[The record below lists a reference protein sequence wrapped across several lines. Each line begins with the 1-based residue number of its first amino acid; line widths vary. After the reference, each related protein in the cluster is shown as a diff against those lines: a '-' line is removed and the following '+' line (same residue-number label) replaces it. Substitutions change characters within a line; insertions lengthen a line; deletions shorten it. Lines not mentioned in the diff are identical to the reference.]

1 MAESIVLFSGN
12 PYSTFQG
19 VDNRGYQLRSVYD
32 FYIKKYKTNFLK
44 PTLSASVAFL
54 MAIAVAF
61 LIEKYGGAVG
71 SVLGTVP
78 STIIPAIFI
87 ILSDSSKSVT
97 DRVNSG
103 LACVFGVFAT
113 NVCFMPIWKV
123 LPPRLPKKWSNGLS
137 VLVST
142 IVSLMVWF
150 VAAIVVILIQ
160 QVLEKVGISMLVYT
174 LILVILTCLIGGYL
188 CWNLPPTP
196 AGKNPVKWYI
206 HIARGVVAA
215 AAIFVSGVLSQT
227 DAGIAAGAA
236 STFPAIFL
244 TTMVSVS
251 LAQGADVSTGAIGPL
266 ILGGASGGWYTIS
279 AVVIFEWTQWNMW
292 VVSLLAFVVVV
303 VVWNLSVYKFVTWK
317 RAVTA
322 RKTLELVE
330 SMSNEEELKVKVEA
344 AMNAQSGKGAKEVE
358 MKVMTEGGAAQTMS
372 LNLGGDK
379 EKQPN
384 TENGMEFGEKA
395 DAWADREVVPPS
407 ETESSGMSN
416 GNSMSPIVTENGT
429 SAIALENGTSAIA
442 PENSS
447 EVPTN
452 TEKPSVVKEGNSE
465 NAK

>member
-1 MAESIVLFSGN
+1 
-12 PYSTFQG
+12 
-19 VDNRGYQLRSVYD
+19 
-32 FYIKKYKTNFLK
+32 
-44 PTLSASVAFL
+44 
-54 MAIAVAF
+54 MAIAVAC

-71 SVLGTVP
+71 SVIGTVP

-87 ILSDSSKSVT
+87 ILSDNSKSVAE
-97 DRVNSG
+97 RVNSG

-142 IVSLMVWF
+142 IVSLLVWF
-150 VAAIVVILIQ
+150 VAAMVVLLIQ
-160 QVLEKVGISMLVYT
+160 QALAKIGMTMLVYT

-206 HIARGVVAA
+206 HVARGLVAG
-215 AAIFVSGVLSQT
+215 AAIFVSGILSQT

-236 STFPAIFL
+236 STFPSIFL

-251 LAQGADVSTGAIGPL
+251 LAQGADVSTGAIGPM

-303 VVWNLSVYKFVTWK
+303 VVWNLSVYKFVTWR

-358 MKVMTEGGAAQTMS
+358 MKVMAEGGAAQTRS
-372 LNLGGDK
+372 VNLGGDE
-379 EKQPN
+379 EKQLN
-384 TENGMEFGEKA
+384 TENGKEFGEKA

-407 ETESSGMSN
+407 EIGSSGMNDANAMSPDTPEHLMSPDTPEH
-416 GNSMSPIVTENGT
+416 SMSPITPMIDMSPVTPVNT
-429 SAIALENGTSAIA
+429 
-442 PENSS
+442 S

-452 TEKPSVVKEGNSE
+452 TEIPSVVKEGNSE

>member
-1 MAESIVLFSGN
+1 MNF
-12 PYSTFQG
+12 
-19 VDNRGYQLRSVYD
+19 
-32 FYIKKYKTNFLK
+32 IKKYKTNFLK

-54 MAIAVAF
+54 MAIAVAC

-71 SVLGTVP
+71 SVIGTVP

-87 ILSDSSKSVT
+87 ILSDNSKSIAE
-97 DRVNSG
+97 RASSG

-142 IVSLMVWF
+142 IVSLLVWF
-150 VAAIVVILIQ
+150 VAAMIVLLIQ
-160 QVLEKVGISMLVYT
+160 RALAMIGMTMLFYT

-206 HIARGVVAA
+206 HVARGLVAG
-215 AAIFVSGVLSQT
+215 AAIFVSGILSQT

-251 LAQGADVSTGAIGPL
+251 LAQGADVSTGAIGPM

-292 VVSLLAFVVVV
+292 IVSVLAFVVVV
-303 VVWNLSVYKFVTWK
+303 VVWNLSVYKFVTWR

-358 MKVMTEGGAAQTMS
+358 MKVMAEGGTAQTMS
-372 LNLGGDK
+372 VNLGGD
-379 EKQPN
+379 EEPQLN
-384 TENGMEFGEKA
+384 TENGKEFGEKA
-395 DAWADREVVPPS
+395 DAWADRDVVPPS
-407 ETESSGMSN
+407 ETESSGMNPESAV
-416 GNSMSPIVTENGT
+416 SPIT
-429 SAIALENGTSAIA
+429 
-442 PENSS
+442 PENAVSPITPVNTS

-452 TEKPSVVKEGNSE
+452 LEIPSVVKEGNSE

>member
-1 MAESIVLFSGN
+1 
-12 PYSTFQG
+12 
-19 VDNRGYQLRSVYD
+19 
-32 FYIKKYKTNFLK
+32 
-44 PTLSASVAFL
+44 
-54 MAIAVAF
+54 MAIAVAC

-71 SVLGTVP
+71 SVIGTVP

-87 ILSDSSKSVT
+87 ILSDNSKSIAE
-97 DRVNSG
+97 RASSG

-142 IVSLMVWF
+142 IVSLLVWF
-150 VAAIVVILIQ
+150 VAAMIVLLIQ
-160 QVLEKVGISMLVYT
+160 RALAMIGMTMLFYT

-206 HIARGVVAA
+206 HVARGLVAG
-215 AAIFVSGVLSQT
+215 AAIFVSGILSQT

-251 LAQGADVSTGAIGPL
+251 LAQGADVSTGAIGPM

-292 VVSLLAFVVVV
+292 IVSVLAFVVVV
-303 VVWNLSVYKFVTWK
+303 VVWNLSVYKFVTWR

-358 MKVMTEGGAAQTMS
+358 MKVMAEGGTAQTMS
-372 LNLGGDK
+372 VNLGGD
-379 EKQPN
+379 EEPQLN
-384 TENGMEFGEKA
+384 TEHGKEFGEKA
-395 DAWADREVVPPS
+395 DAWADRDVVPPS
-407 ETESSGMSN
+407 ETESSGMNPESAV
-416 GNSMSPIVTENGT
+416 SPIT
-429 SAIALENGTSAIA
+429 
-442 PENSS
+442 PENAVSPITPVNTS

-452 TEKPSVVKEGNSE
+452 LEIPSVVKEGNSE

>member
-1 MAESIVLFSGN
+1 MFVNF
-12 PYSTFQG
+12 
-19 VDNRGYQLRSVYD
+19 
-32 FYIKKYKTNFLK
+32 IKKYKTNFLK

-54 MAIAVAF
+54 MAIAVAC

-71 SVLGTVP
+71 SVIGTVP

-87 ILSDSSKSVT
+87 ILSDNSKSIAE
-97 DRVNSG
+97 RASSG

-142 IVSLMVWF
+142 IVSLLVWF
-150 VAAIVVILIQ
+150 VAAMIVLLIQ
-160 QVLEKVGISMLVYT
+160 RALAMIGMTMLFYT

-206 HIARGVVAA
+206 HVARGLVAG
-215 AAIFVSGVLSQT
+215 AAIFVSGILSQT

-251 LAQGADVSTGAIGPL
+251 LAQGADVSTGAIGPM

-292 VVSLLAFVVVV
+292 IVSVLAFVVVV
-303 VVWNLSVYKFVTWK
+303 VVWNLSVYKFVTWR

-358 MKVMTEGGAAQTMS
+358 MKVMAEGGTAQTMS
-372 LNLGGDK
+372 VNLGGD
-379 EKQPN
+379 EEPQLN
-384 TENGMEFGEKA
+384 TENGKEFGEKA
-395 DAWADREVVPPS
+395 DAWADRDVVPPS
-407 ETESSGMSN
+407 ETESSGMNPESAV
-416 GNSMSPIVTENGT
+416 SPIT
-429 SAIALENGTSAIA
+429 
-442 PENSS
+442 PENAVSPITPVNTS

-452 TEKPSVVKEGNSE
+452 LEIPSVVKEGNSE

>member
-1 MAESIVLFSGN
+1 
-12 PYSTFQG
+12 
-19 VDNRGYQLRSVYD
+19 
-32 FYIKKYKTNFLK
+32 
-44 PTLSASVAFL
+44 
-54 MAIAVAF
+54 MAIAVAC

-71 SVLGTVP
+71 SVIGTVP

-87 ILSDSSKSVT
+87 ILSDNSKSIAE
-97 DRVNSG
+97 RANSG

-142 IVSLMVWF
+142 IVSLLVWF
-150 VAAIVVILIQ
+150 VAAMIVLLIQ
-160 QVLEKVGISMLVYT
+160 RALAMIGMTMLFYT

-206 HIARGVVAA
+206 HVARGLVAG
-215 AAIFVSGVLSQT
+215 AAIFVSGILSQT

-251 LAQGADVSTGAIGPL
+251 LAQGADVSTGAIGPM

-292 VVSLLAFVVVV
+292 VVSLLAFAVVV
-303 VVWNLSVYKFVTWK
+303 VVWNLSVYKFVTWR

-358 MKVMTEGGAAQTMS
+358 MKVMAEGGTAQTMS
-372 LNLGGDK
+372 VNLGGD
-379 EKQPN
+379 EEPQLN
-384 TENGMEFGEKA
+384 TENGKEFGEKA
-395 DAWADREVVPPS
+395 DAWADREVIPPS

-429 SAIALENGTSAIA
+429 SAIALEN
-442 PENSS
+442 SS

>member
-1 MAESIVLFSGN
+1 
-12 PYSTFQG
+12 
-19 VDNRGYQLRSVYD
+19 
-32 FYIKKYKTNFLK
+32 
-44 PTLSASVAFL
+44 
-54 MAIAVAF
+54 MAIAVAC

-71 SVLGTVP
+71 SVIGTVP

-87 ILSDSSKSVT
+87 ILSDNSKSIAE
-97 DRVNSG
+97 RASSG

-142 IVSLMVWF
+142 IVSLLVWF
-150 VAAIVVILIQ
+150 VAAMIVLLIQ
-160 QVLEKVGISMLVYT
+160 RALAMIGMTMLFYT

-206 HIARGVVAA
+206 HVARGLVAG
-215 AAIFVSGVLSQT
+215 AAIFVSGILSQT

-251 LAQGADVSTGAIGPL
+251 LAQGADVSTGAIGPM

-292 VVSLLAFVVVV
+292 IVSVLAFVVVV
-303 VVWNLSVYKFVTWK
+303 VVWNLSVYKFVTWR

-358 MKVMTEGGAAQTMS
+358 MKVMAEGGTAQTMS
-372 LNLGGDK
+372 VNLGGD
-379 EKQPN
+379 EEPQLN
-384 TENGMEFGEKA
+384 TENGKEFGEKA
-395 DAWADREVVPPS
+395 DAWADRDVVPPS
-407 ETESSGMSN
+407 ETESSGMNPESAV
-416 GNSMSPIVTENGT
+416 SPIT
-429 SAIALENGTSAIA
+429 
-442 PENSS
+442 PENAVSPITPVNTS

-452 TEKPSVVKEGNSE
+452 LEIPSVVKEGNSE

>member
-1 MAESIVLFSGN
+1 
-12 PYSTFQG
+12 
-19 VDNRGYQLRSVYD
+19 
-32 FYIKKYKTNFLK
+32 
-44 PTLSASVAFL
+44 
-54 MAIAVAF
+54 MAIAVAC

-71 SVLGTVP
+71 SVIGTVP

-87 ILSDSSKSVT
+87 ILSDNSKSIAE
-97 DRVNSG
+97 RANSG

-142 IVSLMVWF
+142 IVSLLVWF
-150 VAAIVVILIQ
+150 VAAMIVLLIQ
-160 QVLEKVGISMLVYT
+160 RALAMIGMTMLFYT

-206 HIARGVVAA
+206 HVARGLVAG
-215 AAIFVSGVLSQT
+215 AAIFVSGILSQT

-251 LAQGADVSTGAIGPL
+251 LAQGADVSTGAIGPM
-266 ILGGASGGWYTIS
+266 ILGGASGGGYTIS

-292 VVSLLAFVVVV
+292 VVSLLAFAVVV
-303 VVWNLSVYKFVTWK
+303 VVWNLSVYKFVTWR

-358 MKVMTEGGAAQTMS
+358 MKVMAEGGTAQTMS
-372 LNLGGDK
+372 VNLGGD
-379 EKQPN
+379 EEPQLN
-384 TENGMEFGEKA
+384 TENGKEFGEKA
-395 DAWADREVVPPS
+395 DAWADREVIPPS

-429 SAIALENGTSAIA
+429 SAIALEN
-442 PENSS
+442 SS

>member
-1 MAESIVLFSGN
+1 
-12 PYSTFQG
+12 
-19 VDNRGYQLRSVYD
+19 
-32 FYIKKYKTNFLK
+32 
-44 PTLSASVAFL
+44 
-54 MAIAVAF
+54 MAIAVAC

-71 SVLGTVP
+71 SVIGTVP

-87 ILSDSSKSVT
+87 ILSDNSKSIAE
-97 DRVNSG
+97 RASSG

-142 IVSLMVWF
+142 IVSLLVWF
-150 VAAIVVILIQ
+150 VAAMIVLLIQ
-160 QVLEKVGISMLVYT
+160 RALAMIGMTMLFYT

-206 HIARGVVAA
+206 HVARGLVAG
-215 AAIFVSGVLSQT
+215 AAIFVSGILSQT

-251 LAQGADVSTGAIGPL
+251 LAQGADVSTGAIGPM

-292 VVSLLAFVVVV
+292 IVSVLAFVVVV
-303 VVWNLSVYKFVTWK
+303 VVWNLSVYKFVTWT

-358 MKVMTEGGAAQTMS
+358 MKVMAEGGTAQTMS
-372 LNLGGDK
+372 VNLGGD
-379 EKQPN
+379 EEPQLN
-384 TENGMEFGEKA
+384 TENGKEFGEKA
-395 DAWADREVVPPS
+395 DAWADRDVVPPS
-407 ETESSGMSN
+407 ETESSGMNPESAV
-416 GNSMSPIVTENGT
+416 SPIT
-429 SAIALENGTSAIA
+429 
-442 PENSS
+442 PENAVSPITPVNTS

-452 TEKPSVVKEGNSE
+452 LEIPSVVKEGNSE

>member
-1 MAESIVLFSGN
+1 
-12 PYSTFQG
+12 
-19 VDNRGYQLRSVYD
+19 
-32 FYIKKYKTNFLK
+32 
-44 PTLSASVAFL
+44 
-54 MAIAVAF
+54 MAIAVAC

-71 SVLGTVP
+71 SVIGTVP

-87 ILSDSSKSVT
+87 ILSDNSKSIAE
-97 DRVNSG
+97 RASSG

-142 IVSLMVWF
+142 IVSLLVWF
-150 VAAIVVILIQ
+150 VAAMIVLLIQ
-160 QVLEKVGISMLVYT
+160 RALAMIGMTMLFYT

-206 HIARGVVAA
+206 HVARGLVAG
-215 AAIFVSGVLSQT
+215 AAIFVSGILSQT

-236 STFPAIFL
+236 STFPSIFL

-251 LAQGADVSTGAIGPL
+251 LAQGADVSTGAIGPM

-292 VVSLLAFVVVV
+292 IVSVLAFVVVV
-303 VVWNLSVYKFVTWK
+303 VVWNLSVYKFVTWR

-358 MKVMTEGGAAQTMS
+358 MKVMAEGGTAQTMS
-372 LNLGGDK
+372 LNLGGD
-379 EKQPN
+379 EEPQLN
-384 TENGMEFGEKA
+384 TENGKEFGEKA
-395 DAWADREVVPPS
+395 DAWADREVIPPS

-429 SAIALENGTSAIA
+429 SAIALEN
-442 PENSS
+442 SS